1 METELTGDPLLKMR
15 SFSVKVGAHNG
26 DRVSGK
32 VPEIFRLW
40 GKFFTKTEIRQRKLT
55 SFSFF
60 NQNVENSYT
69 SVVEALYP
77 GIKQP

>member
-1 METELTGDPLLKMR
+1 METKLTGDPLLKKG

-26 DRVSGK
+26 DRGSGK

-40 GKFFTKTEIRQRKLT
+40 GKVFTKTEARKGKLT

-60 NQNVENSYT
+60 NQNVEIFYT
-69 SVVEALYP
+69 RVVEALYP
-77 GIKQP
+77 RIK

>member
-1 METELTGDPLLKMR
+1 METKFTGDPLLKKR
-15 SFSVKVGAHNG
+15 SFTVKVGAHNG

-32 VPEIFRLW
+32 VQNIFRLW

-60 NQNVENSYT
+60 YQNVENSYARA
-69 SVVEALYP
+69 VEALNR
-77 GIKQP
+77 G

>member
-1 METELTGDPLLKMR
+1 VETKLTGDPLLKKR

-40 GKFFTKTEIRQRKLT
+40 GKFFTKTEIRQRKWT
-55 SFSFF
+55 SFFF
-60 NQNVENSYT
+60 INQNVENSYT
-69 SVVEALYP
+69 RVEKALYP
-77 GIKQP
+77 GIK

>member
-1 METELTGDPLLKMR
+1 METKLTGDPLLKKR

-40 GKFFTKTEIRQRKLT
+40 SKFFTKNEIRQRKLT
-55 SFSFF
+55 SFSFI

-69 SVVEALYP
+69 RVVESRFTR
-77 GIKQP
+77 G